1 MNEQQSILTTERNQ
15 SHPAY
20 KQVIAIDIQDLV
32 VKYGSKRAVDG
43 LTFTVPV
50 GSIFGFLGPNG
61 SGKTT
66 TIKTL
71 LGFRPPNEGRAQ
83 VFGNNVTS
91 QSLQVRA
98 RVGYVSET
106 NSLYDFLTIPQLC
119 AFCRSVSQEW
129 DQQVVDRYVGLF
141 GLPPR
146 EKVGNLSKGMKSQLA
161 LSLALG
167 SNPELL
173 ILDEPTA
180 GLDPMARHEFLNTLV
195 SEVASRGKTIFFS
208 SHILSEVEAVADWV
222 AIIHSGKLVL
232 CDKLD
237 NLKQAKRVVK
247 LTYVDLPPATEIE
260 TLRRLPEVMNL
271 AQEGRSVRLL
281 TQGSVDMLE
290 QSLKTRP
297 YALREVETVD
307 LNLEDLFL
315 ESMKEVD
322 HGR

>member
-1 MNEQQSILTTERNQ
+1 MNDQESILTEGCDELHPERK
-15 SHPAY
+15 PA
-20 KQVIAIDIQDLV
+20 IAIDIQNLV

-71 LGFRPPNEGRAQ
+71 LGFRPPNQGRAQ
-83 VFGNNVTS
+83 VLGYDVAS

-98 RVGYVSET
+98 RVGFVSET

-119 AFCRSVSQEW
+119 AFCRSVSQQW
-129 DQQVVDRYVGLF
+129 DQQIVDRYIGLF
-141 GLPPR
+141 RLPPR

-161 LSLALG
+161 LSVALG
-167 SNPELL
+167 NNPDLL
-173 ILDEPTA
+173 ILDEPTS

-195 SEVASRGKTIFFS
+195 TEVAARGKTIFFS
-208 SHILSEVEAVADWV
+208 SHILSEVEAVADRV
-222 AIIHSGKLVL
+222 AIIHEGKLVL
-232 CDKLD
+232 CDEL
-237 NLKQAKRVVK
+237 NHLKEAKKVLK
-247 LTYVDLPPATEIE
+247 LTYVDLPPLAEIE
-260 TLRRLPEVMNL
+260 ALRHLPEVMNL

-281 TQGSVDMLE
+281 THDGVDELE
-290 QSLKTRP
+290 QTVKTRP

-307 LNLEDLFL
+307 LSLEDLFL

-322 HGR
+322 HGH

>member
-1 MNEQQSILTTERNQ
+1 MNEQLSTLTTGRNE
-15 SHPAY
+15 PYLAN
-20 KQVIAIDIQDLV
+20 KQAIAIDIQDLV

-71 LGFRPPNEGRAQ
+71 LGFRSPNAGGAH
-83 VFGNNVTS
+83 VFSYDVVN

-141 GLPPR
+141 GLPPS
-146 EKVGNLSKGMKSQLA
+146 EKVENLSKGMKSQLA

-222 AIIHSGKLVL
+222 AIIRSGKLVL
-232 CDKLD
+232 CDR
-237 NLKQAKRVVK
+237 AR
-247 LTYVDLPPATEIE
+247 PPEA
-260 TLRRLPEVMNL
+260 
-271 AQEGRSVRLL
+271 G
-281 TQGSVDMLE
+281 
-290 QSLKTRP
+290 
-297 YALREVETVD
+297 
-307 LNLEDLFL
+307 
-315 ESMKEVD
+315 
-322 HGR
+322 